1 MPKLVWPPTFAEEVD
16 GTIFTIVFVLLLY
29 CLVGICVNGG
39 LHKSGLGL
47 LPNVLFWKSLPGLVR
62 DGGRFSWR
70 SLLGL
75 CGARGDYD
83 EVGADDSTWAKAD
96 REAARRREDS
106 SFIEGIRE
114 SGAHVV
120 PSLVERFPSG
130 SGEWSE
136 RDSRKAQRARR
147 KKQLAAGG
155 GAARG
160 ATSFGA
166 PPPPPPPPPP
176 ESPPPPLSSPPRQ
189 TTQIAPRL

>member
-1 MPKLVWPPTFAEEVD
+1 MCDSSAS
-16 GTIFTIVFVLLLY
+16 
-29 CLVGICVNGG
+29 CLA
-39 LHKSGLGL
+39 LGL
-47 LPNVLFWKSLPGLVR
+47 LSSPRKVRSGVRTRIAVWWRCAAPAALAALRWLRCVARWVRCAALVA
-62 DGGRFSWR
+62 
-70 SLLGL
+70 L

-160 ATSFGA
+160 DPVGAT
-166 PPPPPPPPPP
+166 
-176 ESPPPPLSSPPRQ
+176 
-189 TTQIAPRL
+189 